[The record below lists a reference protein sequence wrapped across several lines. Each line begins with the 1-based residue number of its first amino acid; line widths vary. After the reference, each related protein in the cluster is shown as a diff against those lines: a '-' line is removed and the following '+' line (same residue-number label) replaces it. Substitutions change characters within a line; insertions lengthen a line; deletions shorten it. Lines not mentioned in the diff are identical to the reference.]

1 MDPDIEVVDDPALM
15 VGGKD
20 PQLEAAIEHMLDE
33 LKRNPYKKPKRPR
46 YPDRSGMGIT
56 DKDK

>member
-1 MDPDIEVVDDPALM
+1 MYGGHDI
-15 VGGKD
+15 
-20 PQLEAAIEHMLDE
+20 QLDAAITHMLDE
-33 LKRNPYKKPKRPR
+33 LKRKPYKKVQKPA